1 MSETKTEKEFTDQE
15 IEKILAENDIKYLT
29 EQIKDFPGL
38 DLILINPISQLFNHE
53 LGFLVNQVRAIP
65 GDIVELGVHT
75 GNNATQFLWHMPEK
89 KYIGF
94 DTFTGYTKK
103 DIEDD
108 PESDSLESNMKEK
121 RWVHDEQKTVERIE
135 DFNKKINQI
144 ARILLNRQD
153 MSFAY
158 DFEIIKGDIK
168 RTVPKQVKKGNLKQV
183 AFLYVDCNA
192 YLPAIK
198 GMESIYPILSEGG
211 MICIDEHK
219 NGGETKALREIAERY
234 GLKIEDTGF
243 QFETSV
249 HSNPSKYIIKR

>member
-1 MSETKTEKEFTDQE
+1 MTNIKDAEEFTDEE
-15 IEKILAENDIKYLT
+15 IEKILSENDLRYLT

-38 DLILINPISQLFNHE
+38 DLILINPISQLFNNQ
-53 LGFLVNQVRAIP
+53 LGFLVNEVRAIP

-89 KYIGF
+89 KYFGF

-103 DIEDD
+103 DMDED
-108 PESDSLESNMKEK
+108 PESDSLKSNMKEN
-121 RWVHDEQKTVERIE
+121 RWVHDKQKTVERIE

-153 MSFAY
+153 MSFSY

-168 RTVPKQVKKGNLKQV
+168 RTVPKAVKEGNMKEV

-198 GMESIYPILSEGG
+198 GIEAIYPILSDGG

-219 NGGETKALREIAERY
+219 DGGETKALNEIAEKY
-234 GLKIEDTGF
+234 GLKVEETGF

-249 HSNPSKYIIKR
+249 HSNPSKYIVKK